1 MKSIHQS
8 VTQHACREYIS
19 MSKRKT
25 FRRSRLSHF
34 TRLKVILLL
43 AVLPV
48 TELHAEKIDLN
59 EILRNTSMA
68 NYKGY
73 AEFKMAHYDNARKIW
88 EALAERGNAEAS
100 FNLGV
105 LYEDGL
111 GVSQD
116 LAQALLHYETAAI
129 GGSFKAQYR
138 LGLLYFV
145 GKTVPEDKVK
155 AKRWLT
161 KAAAEGDTDSIEML
175 KILSGANSSQRDEDF
190 LRAETAHASGDYIQA
205 ANIWQRL
212 ADDNDIVSRTRLA
225 WLFEKGL
232 GVKRDLKQA
241 AKLFR
246 QSAEDG
252 DADAQYALAVMLQTG
267 KGQAQDLKE
276 SKLWL
281 QSAADLGHQAALAL
295 VNTIEN

>member
-1 MKSIHQS
+1 MLN
-8 VTQHACREYIS
+8 ACKGYIS
-19 MSKRKT
+19 MFKRKT
-25 FRRSRLSHF
+25 FRRSTLSRISHF
-34 TRLKVILLL
+34 THLKIVLLL
-43 AVLPV
+43 AVLASI
-48 TELHAEKIDLN
+48 ELHSEELDLN

-88 EALAERGNAEAS
+88 QALAERGNAEAS

-129 GGSFKAQYR
+129 AGSFKAQYR

-145 GKTVPEDKVK
+145 GKTVPKDKTK
-155 AKRWLT
+155 AKHWLT

-175 KILSGANSSQRDEDF
+175 KILNSTSSNQRDEEF

-212 ADDNDIVSRTRLA
+212 ADNNDRISRTRLA
-225 WLFEKGL
+225 WLYEKGL

-246 QSAEDG
+246 QSAVDG

-267 KGQAQDLKE
+267 KGQAKNLKE

-281 QSAADLGHQAALAL
+281 QSAADLGHQAAALTLADA
-295 VNTIEN
+295 VEN

>member
-1 MKSIHQS
+1 
-8 VTQHACREYIS
+8 

-25 FRRSRLSHF
+25 FRRSTLRHL
-34 TRLKVILLL
+34 RIMLLL
-43 AVLPV
+43 AVLPAI
-48 TELHAEKIDLN
+48 ELHSEEIDLN

-88 EALAERGNAEAS
+88 QALADRGNAEAS

-116 LAQALLHYETAAI
+116 LAQALLHYETAAV

-155 AKRWLT
+155 ARHWLT

-175 KILSGANSSQRDEDF
+175 KILDGASSSKRDEDF
-190 LRAETAHASGDYIQA
+190 LRAETAHASGDYLQA

-225 WLFEKGL
+225 WLYEKGL
-232 GVKRDLKQA
+232 GVTRDLNQA

-246 QSAEDG
+246 QSAVDG

-267 KGQAQDLKE
+267 KGQAKDLKE

-281 QSAADLGHQAALAL
+281 QSAADLGHQAAALAL
-295 VNTIEN
+295 AGAVEN

>member
-1 MKSIHQS
+1 
-8 VTQHACREYIS
+8 
-19 MSKRKT
+19 MSKRKA
-25 FRRSRLSHF
+25 FRRSHLSHLGHF
-34 TRLKVILLL
+34 TRLRIILLL

-48 TELHAEKIDLN
+48 ITLHAEEIDLH

-88 EALAERGNAEAS
+88 QALAERGNAEAS

-111 GVSQD
+111 GVNQN

-145 GKTVPEDKVK
+145 GKTVPEDKTK

-161 KAAAEGDTDSIEML
+161 EAAVGGDKDSIEML
-175 KILSGANSSQRDEDF
+175 KILSGASNSQRDEAF
-190 LRAETAHASGDYIQA
+190 LRAETAHASGDYLQA

-225 WLFEKGL
+225 WLYEKGL
-232 GVKRDLKQA
+232 GVKRDLKHA

-246 QSAEDG
+246 QSAIDG

-267 KGQAQDLKE
+267 KGQVQDIKE

-281 QSAADLGHQAALAL
+281 QSAADLGHQAAALAL
-295 VNTIEN
+295 TNTVEN

>member
-1 MKSIHQS
+1 MFKQ
-8 VTQHACREYIS
+8 
-19 MSKRKT
+19 KT
-25 FRRSRLSHF
+25 FRQSTLSRISHF
-34 TRLKVILLL
+34 TRLKIMLLL
-43 AVLPV
+43 VALASV
-48 TELHAEKIDLN
+48 ELHGEELDLN

-88 EALAERGNAEAS
+88 QALAEHGNAEAS

-111 GVSQD
+111 GVNQD
-116 LAQALLHYETAAI
+116 LALALLHYETAAI
-129 GGSFKAQYR
+129 SGSFKAQYR

-145 GKTVPEDKVK
+145 GKTVPEDKAK
-155 AKRWLT
+155 AKHWLT
-161 KAAAEGDTDSIEML
+161 KAAAEGDTDSIDML
-175 KILSGANSSQRDEDF
+175 KILNGASSSKRDEDF
-190 LRAETAHASGDYIQA
+190 LLAETAHASGEYIQA
-205 ANIWQRL
+205 ASIWQRL
-212 ADDNDIVSRTRLA
+212 SNDNDIVSRTRLA
-225 WLFEKGL
+225 WLYEKGL
-232 GVKRDLKQA
+232 GVKRDLTKA

-246 QSAEDG
+246 QSAVDG

-267 KGQAQDLKE
+267 KGQTKDINE

-295 VNTIEN
+295 VNAPDN

>member
-1 MKSIHQS
+1 
-8 VTQHACREYIS
+8 
-19 MSKRKT
+19 MSKRIT
-25 FRRSRLSHF
+25 FQRSHF
-34 TRLKVILLL
+34 TRIRIILLL

-48 TELHAEKIDLN
+48 IELHAEEIDLN
-59 EILRNTSMA
+59 EILRNSSMA

-88 EALAERGNAEAS
+88 QALAQRGNAEAS

-145 GKTVPEDKVK
+145 GKTVPEDKIK

-161 KAAAEGDTDSIEML
+161 EAAAEGDTDSIEML
-175 KILSGANSSQRDEDF
+175 KILSGASNSQRDEEF
-190 LRAETAHASGDYIQA
+190 LRAETAHASGDYLQA

-225 WLFEKGL
+225 WLYEKGL

-246 QSAEDG
+246 QSAMDG

-281 QSAADLGHQAALAL
+281 QSAADLGHQAAALAL
-295 VNTIEN
+295 VNAVEN

>member
-1 MKSIHQS
+1 
-8 VTQHACREYIS
+8 
-19 MSKRKT
+19 MSKQII
-25 FRRSRLSHF
+25 FRRSQF
-34 TRLKVILLL
+34 TRLRVILLL
-43 AVLPV
+43 TVLPV
-48 TELHAEKIDLN
+48 IALHAEEIDLN

-88 EALAERGNAEAS
+88 QALAERGNAEAS

-111 GVSQD
+111 GVSQS

-138 LGLLYFV
+138 LGLIYFV
-145 GKTVPEDKVK
+145 GKIVPEDKIK

-161 KAAAEGDTDSIEML
+161 EAALGGDKDSIEML
-175 KILSGANSSQRDEDF
+175 EILNAASNSQRDEAF

-225 WLFEKGL
+225 WLYEKGS
-232 GVKRDLKQA
+232 GVKRDLKHA

-246 QSAEDG
+246 QSAMDG

-267 KGQAQDLKE
+267 KGQVQDIKA

-281 QSAADLGHQAALAL
+281 QSAADLGHQAAALAL
-295 VNTIEN
+295 VNTVEN

>member
-1 MKSIHQS
+1 
-8 VTQHACREYIS
+8 
-19 MSKRKT
+19 MSKRKA
-25 FRRSRLSHF
+25 FRRSHLSHFSHF
-34 TRLKVILLL
+34 TRLRIILLL

-48 TELHAEKIDLN
+48 ITLHAEEIDLH

-88 EALAERGNAEAS
+88 QALAERGNAEAS

-145 GKTVPEDKVK
+145 GKTVPEDKTK

-161 KAAAEGDTDSIEML
+161 EAAVGGDKDSIEML
-175 KILSGANSSQRDEDF
+175 KILSGVSNSQRDEAF
-190 LRAETAHASGDYIQA
+190 LRAETAHASGDYLQA

-225 WLFEKGL
+225 WLYEKGL
-232 GVKRDLKQA
+232 GVKRDLKHA

-246 QSAEDG
+246 QSAIDG

-267 KGQAQDLKE
+267 KGQVQDIKE

-281 QSAADLGHQAALAL
+281 QSAADLGHQAAALAL
-295 VNTIEN
+295 TNTVEN

>member
-1 MKSIHQS
+1 LY
-8 VTQHACREYIS
+8 ADE
-19 MSKRKT
+19 
-25 FRRSRLSHF
+25 
-34 TRLKVILLL
+34 
-43 AVLPV
+43 
-48 TELHAEKIDLN
+48 IDLN
-59 EILRNTSMA
+59 EILRSNNAMG

-88 EALAERGNAEAS
+88 QVIAQRGNAEAN
-100 FNLGV
+100 FNLGI

-116 LAQALLHYETAAI
+116 LAQALLYYEAAAI

-145 GKTVPEDKVK
+145 GEVVPLDKTK

-161 KAAAEGDTDSIEML
+161 KAAEGGDRDSIEML
-175 KILSGANSSQRDEDF
+175 AILSDANGSQRDKEF
-190 LRAETAHASGDYIQA
+190 LRAETAHASADYLLA

-212 ADDNDIVSRTRLA
+212 ADDNDSISRTRLA
-225 WLFEKGL
+225 WLYEKGL
-232 GVKRDLKQA
+232 GVKRDLKRA

-246 QSAEDG
+246 QSAVDG

-267 KGQAQDLKE
+267 KGQVQDFHE
-276 SKLWL
+276 SELWL
-281 QSAADLGHQAALAL
+281 QKAANLGHRAAALAL
-295 VNTIEN
+295 ANTAGN

>member
-1 MKSIHQS
+1 
-8 VTQHACREYIS
+8 
-19 MSKRKT
+19 MSKQII
-25 FRRSRLSHF
+25 FRRSQF
-34 TRLKVILLL
+34 TRLRVILLL
-43 AVLPV
+43 TLLPV
-48 TELHAEKIDLN
+48 IALHAEEIDLN
-59 EILRNTSMA
+59 EILRNPSMA

-88 EALAERGNAEAS
+88 QALAERGNAEAS

-111 GVSQD
+111 GVSQS

-129 GGSFKAQYR
+129 DGSFKAQYR
-138 LGLLYFV
+138 LGLIYFV
-145 GKTVPEDKVK
+145 GKIVPEDKIK

-161 KAAAEGDTDSIEML
+161 EAALGGDKDSIEML
-175 KILSGANSSQRDEDF
+175 KILNGTSNSQRDEAF

-212 ADDNDIVSRTRLA
+212 ANDNDIVSRTRLA
-225 WLFEKGL
+225 WLYEKGL
-232 GVKRDLKQA
+232 GVKRDLKHA

-246 QSAEDG
+246 QSAMDG

-267 KGQAQDLKE
+267 KGQVQDIKA

-281 QSAADLGHQAALAL
+281 QSAADLGHQAAALAL
-295 VNTIEN
+295 VNTVEN